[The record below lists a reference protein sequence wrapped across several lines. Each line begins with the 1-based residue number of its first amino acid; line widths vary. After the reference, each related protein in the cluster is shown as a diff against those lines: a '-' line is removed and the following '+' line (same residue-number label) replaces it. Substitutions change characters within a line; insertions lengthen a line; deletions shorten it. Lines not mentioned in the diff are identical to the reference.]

1 MHYMVVVMVVVV
13 VVVVVTREVLYFSL
27 SLYLYTNVF
36 VAIVWLFDSSAS
48 LPCRFLS
55 RSELCFV

>member
-27 SLYLYTNVF
+27 SVSLYKCVCSYS
-36 VAIVWLFDSSAS
+36 VAV
-48 LPCRFLS
+48 
-55 RSELCFV
+55 